1 MFPSE
6 LNNFLFSANERS
18 LCGNCSGLVFR
29 VRKRGITEQPPQ
41 HFLAI
46 IVIFLL
52 LPFNI
57 EPEAIPTSSLPG
69 TGERWLRSWNAVSG
83 EQQIHHIKPM
93 VINQIKFLTS
103 PRGFLHQGN
112 KQNPP
117 YIFLSGDF
125 YIRGTN
131 RSTIYYNQIK
141 FLTSPGPRDF
151 YIKGNKQNL
160 PKETMIKNDQR
171 LLGKYYKVLHKLS
184 FS

>member
-1 MFPSE
+1 MCSVSE
-6 LNNFLFSANERS
+6 KGVLLSNLLNIFSQSSSFFFCFLSTLSLRPLPLLSSLFFLF
-18 LCGNCSGLVFR
+18 G
-29 VRKRGITEQPPQ
+29 RGI
-41 HFLAI
+41 
-46 IVIFLL
+46 
-52 LPFNI
+52 I
-57 EPEAIPTSSLPG
+57 ELGPEAIPTSSLPG
-69 TGERWLRSWNAVSG
+69 TGERWLSSWNAVSG
-83 EQQIHHIKPM
+83 EQAD
-93 VINQIKFLTS
+93 
-103 PRGFLHQGN
+103 
-112 KQNPP
+112 PP
-117 YIFLSGDF
+117 YIFLPRDF